1 MSVRDLNRRHIRLVC
16 AYAARHA
23 VRGGTGIVFAV
34 ATLFFGLITAHLIL
48 QPVEMQVSFVEG
60 QGGEM
65 SRADAVKELVK
76 FARKPVEWAIGG
88 QSLESMVEGG
98 AGSDASRWASHLLDA
113 KPALL
118 SAIFLILLVAL
129 PFLIALGAFNQLSGD
144 VQTRG
149 IRYQLLRVARTNL
162 FLGRFLAVVAFTA
175 GLLAVVVATV
185 ALYMG
190 LDLKVYDAGAL
201 AGWSLWGFAA
211 MTIASMPYIA
221 LCSWISASVD
231 SPFGSL
237 TIANI
242 VIGAVP
248 LFALIGRASW
258 KPLANVNYLL
268 PWGVQTYLLHP
279 DASKVLLAVAACAG
293 YTVLFLFLGH
303 MRFVRRD
310 L

>member
-1 MSVRDLNRRHIRLVC
+1 MSVRDLKGRHIRLVC

-48 QPVEMQVSFVEG
+48 EPVEMQVELVEMH
-60 QGGEM
+60 GGEM

-98 AGSDASRWASHLLDA
+98 DSDASRWASHLLDA
-113 KPALL
+113 RPALL

-129 PFLIALGAFNQLSGD
+129 PFLVALGAFNQLSGD

-185 ALYMG
+185 ALYIG

-211 MTIASMPYIA
+211 LTIASIPYIA

-258 KPLANVNYLL
+258 KPLAYVNYLL
-268 PWGVQTYLLHP
+268 PWGTQTYLLHP
-279 DASKVLLAVAACAG
+279 DASKVLLAVASCAG
-293 YTVLFLFLGH
+293 YTLLFLFLGH